1 MSCGSPQLRLLI
13 FRRPQRAPSPYSSS
27 SSAPTMASNYHFS
40 DKFSRFPTL
49 SPSLN
54 LIEMRRRDRAEL
66 MCLRSFMAKD
76 ESAAAIST
84 NYEESNGLS
93 AEESICG
100 NEDDDR
106 NSNVLVYQSSHI
118 DLKEQKEKIDFS
130 LSAAA
135 QIFRTVI
142 LRKRRIPGGVLMNA
156 GLITSLVVFLLA
168 IDWSLWRNARLPLE
182 PFYFSRPFLISAAL
196 SGFAGWLYIPIVDK
210 MKIHQ
215 ILREEGPRTHSSKK
229 GTPTMGGLFFI
240 PIGIAVASKMSN
252 YNSWLVSG
260 SILATLSF
268 AAIGLI
274 DDLLSCIKSHNYGLP
289 GWIKFS
295 LQVAVGACFSFWLDS
310 VHTSMPYDM
319 LMFLMIAHVKRA
331 FIFFFLTSANPK
343 MYRKLSVHLP
353 QPFGLVYLG
362 KYYLTLTTFCFAAM
376 GNGVNL
382 TDGLDGLAGGVAAW
396 AFIGMSIAILA
407 ISPDLAVLGASMAGA
422 CVGFLFHNR
431 YKASIFMGDTGSL
444 GLGGALATMA
454 CCTGMFL
461 PLFISSGVF
470 VMEVLSVILQVLFM
484 KLTRKLFGVRRRIF
498 RMSPIHH
505 HFELCGYKEP
515 VIVASA
521 YFISCILALIAG
533 YIGIISTPQS

>member
-1 MSCGSPQLRLLI
+1 
-13 FRRPQRAPSPYSSS
+13 
-27 SSAPTMASNYHFS
+27 
-40 DKFSRFPTL
+40 
-49 SPSLN
+49 
-54 LIEMRRRDRAEL
+54 
-66 MCLRSFMAKD
+66 
-76 ESAAAIST
+76 
-84 NYEESNGLS
+84 
-93 AEESICG
+93 
-100 NEDDDR
+100 
-106 NSNVLVYQSSHI
+106 
-118 DLKEQKEKIDFS
+118 
-130 LSAAA
+130 
-135 QIFRTVI
+135 
-142 LRKRRIPGGVLMNA
+142 
-156 GLITSLVVFLLA
+156 
-168 IDWSLWRNARLPLE
+168 
-182 PFYFSRPFLISAAL
+182 
-196 SGFAGWLYIPIVDK
+196 

-252 YNSWLVSG
+252 YNSWLVYG
-260 SILATLSF
+260 SILATLAF

-274 DDLLSCIKSHNYGLP
+274 DDLLSCIKGHNYGLP

-295 LQVAVGACFSFWLDS
+295 LQVAVGAYFSFWLDS

-319 LMFLMIAHVKRA
+319 
-331 FIFFFLTSANPK
+331 
-343 MYRKLSVHLP
+343 KLSVQLP
-353 QPFGLVYLG
+353 QPFGHVYLG
-362 KYYLTLTTFCFAAM
+362 KYYLALTTFCFASM

-407 ISPDLAVLGASMAGA
+407 ISPDLAILGASMAGA

-484 KLTRKLFGVRRRIF
+484 KVTGKLFGVRRRIF

-533 YIGIISTPQS
+533 YIGIIST

>member
-27 SSAPTMASNYHFS
+27 SSSSAPTMASNHLFS
-40 DKFSRFPTL
+40 DKFSRFASL

-54 LIEMRRRDRAEL
+54 VIDMRRQNRAEL
-66 MCLRSFMAKD
+66 MCFRSFKAKD

-84 NYEESNGLS
+84 NYEESNGIS
-93 AEESICG
+93 AEESIRG
-100 NEDDDR
+100 NEDKDR

-118 DLKEQKEKIDFS
+118 DLKEKKKKEKIDFS

-196 SGFAGWLYIPIVDK
+196 SGFAGWIYIPIVDK

-240 PIGIAVASKMSN
+240 PIGIAVASQMSD

-260 SILATLSF
+260 SILATLAF

-274 DDLLSCIKSHNYGLP
+274 DDLLSCIKGHNYGLP

-295 LQVAVGACFSFWLDS
+295 LQVNL
-310 VHTSMPYDM
+310 
-319 LMFLMIAHVKRA
+319 LN
-331 FIFFFLTSANPK
+331 FINYICLE
-343 MYRKLSVHLP
+343 KLSVHLP
-353 QPFGLVYLG
+353 QPFGHVYLG
-362 KYYLTLTTFCFAAM
+362 KYYLALTTFCFASM

-484 KLTRKLFGVRRRIF
+484 KVTRKLFGVRRRIF

-533 YIGIISTPQS
+533 YIGIIST

>member
-1 MSCGSPQLRLLI
+1 MSAESSLVRFGGEIATGEDGMEVESRGYRSEQRKWVGGRGGAWLREVGPVLWVRQWIRRLELANGS
-13 FRRPQRAPSPYSSS
+13 
-27 SSAPTMASNYHFS
+27 FS
-40 DKFSRFPTL
+40 G
-49 SPSLN
+49 
-54 LIEMRRRDRAEL
+54 
-66 MCLRSFMAKD
+66 LRSG
-76 ESAAAIST
+76 ELRQV
-84 NYEESNGLS
+84 E
-93 AEESICG
+93 
-100 NEDDDR
+100 NER
-106 NSNVLVYQSSHI
+106 EPVAGVLVHRELRHSRGELVEY
-118 DLKEQKEKIDFS
+118 LGFEQ
-130 LSAAA
+130 LSTHTRYEAGFAGFGGYERSTMTT
-135 QIFRTVI
+135 Q
-142 LRKRRIPGGVLMNA
+142 IPGGVLMNA

-168 IDWSLWRNARLPLE
+168 IDWSLWRNAKLPLE

-196 SGFAGWLYIPIVDK
+196 SGFAGWLYIPIADK

-240 PIGIAVASKMSN
+240 PIGIAVASQMSN
-252 YNSWLVSG
+252 YKYSWLVSG
-260 SILATLSF
+260 SILATLAF
-268 AAIGLI
+268 AGIGLI
-274 DDLLSCIKSHNYGLP
+274 DDLLSCIKGHNYGLP

-319 LMFLMIAHVKRA
+319 
-331 FIFFFLTSANPK
+331 
-343 MYRKLSVHLP
+343 KLSVHLP

-362 KYYLTLTTFCFAAM
+362 KYYLALTTFCFASMA
-376 GNGVNL
+376 NGVNL

-470 VMEVLSVILQVLFM
+470 VMEVLSVICQVLFM
-484 KLTRKLFGVRRRIF
+484 KVTRKLFGVRRRIF

-505 HFELCGYKEP
+505 HFELCGHKEP

-533 YIGIISTPQS
+533 YIGIIST